1 MDVVST
7 FGMINQVM
15 MESGTRIK
23 SMGREPMS
31 GRMVVATKASG
42 KRITCTERVCIH
54 GRMAA
59 ATKVNT

>member
-1 MDVVST
+1 MDVVSM
-7 FGMINQVM
+7 FGMINRVM

-23 SMGREPMS
+23 SMEKEPMS
-31 GRMVVATKASG
+31 GQMVVATKASG